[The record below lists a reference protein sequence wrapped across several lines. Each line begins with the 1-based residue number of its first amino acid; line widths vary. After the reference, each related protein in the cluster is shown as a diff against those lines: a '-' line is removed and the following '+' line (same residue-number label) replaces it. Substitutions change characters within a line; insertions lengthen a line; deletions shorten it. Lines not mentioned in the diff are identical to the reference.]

1 MSLYVFHNVLK
12 SVQRLCGLGVET
24 DVFAEIQF
32 PCLFLLFDDDG
43 LSGGLSY
50 QTQYFGVSIFALFHN
65 LLVAVVF
72 LDVLLLNLLLQ
83 AEYDRAGCVND
94 FYIVAAGNVISFRGL
109 SMSTQ
114 QHFGVVEVV
123 EFLMVD
129 GNQPHCLQ
137 AFHFTAVVH
146 DVSQTIEGSSFRQF
160 LFCLVYCGDNSETE
174 AGAFVYFYFCHIRF
188 SSSPL

>member
-50 QTQYFGVSIFALFHN
+50 QTQYFGVSIFAIDDN

-114 QHFGVVEVV
+114 
-123 EFLMVD
+123 
-129 GNQPHCLQ
+129 
-137 AFHFTAVVH
+137 
-146 DVSQTIEGSSFRQF
+146 
-160 LFCLVYCGDNSETE
+160 
-174 AGAFVYFYFCHIRF
+174 
-188 SSSPL
+188 

>member
-1 MSLYVFHNVLK
+1 
-12 SVQRLCGLGVET
+12 
-24 DVFAEIQF
+24 
-32 PCLFLLFDDDG
+32 
-43 LSGGLSY
+43 
-50 QTQYFGVSIFALFHN
+50 
-65 LLVAVVF
+65 
-72 LDVLLLNLLLQ
+72 
-83 AEYDRAGCVND
+83 
-94 FYIVAAGNVISFRGL
+94 
-109 SMSTQ
+109 MSTQ

-174 AGAFVYFYFCHIRF
+174 AGVLSFDILSEFA
-188 SSSPL
+188 

>member
-1 MSLYVFHNVLK
+1 MSLYVFYNVLK
-12 SVQRLCGLGVET
+12 SVQRFCGLGIEP

-32 PCLFLLFDDDG
+32 PCLLLLFNNDG
-43 LSGGLSY
+43 LSRSLTY
-50 QTQYFGVSIFALFHN
+50 QSQYFGVSIFAIDDNLF
-65 LLVAVVF
+65 VSAVF
-72 LDVLLLNLLLQ
+72 LDILLLYLLLQ

-94 FYIVAAGNVISFRGL
+94 FYIVAAGNVISFGGL
-109 SMSTQ
+109 SMGAQ
-114 QHFGVVEVV
+114 QHLGVVEAV

>member
-1 MSLYVFHNVLK
+1 MSLLK
-12 SVQRLCGLGVET
+12 SS
-24 DVFAEIQF
+24 
-32 PCLFLLFDDDG
+32 FLASSCFSMTMAFRGGFVLPDPVTSACPFLSIDD
-43 LSGGLSY
+43 
-50 QTQYFGVSIFALFHN
+50 N

-129 GNQPHCLQ
+129 GNQPI
-137 AFHFTAVVH
+137 AFRRST
-146 DVSQTIEGSSFRQF
+146 SRLLCTMSPRQ
-160 LFCLVYCGDNSETE
+160 
-174 AGAFVYFYFCHIRF
+174 
-188 SSSPL
+188 